1 RPAPGP
7 VGRRI
12 PCVRVEPAGRDR
24 RGLRYGE
31 RRGRGRRGHGGRERA
46 HHAVDGLWFAGRPV
60 THDAAARGPGGLF
73 GARGHRATP
82 TGAYRTQVAGETG
95 RPLLAV
101 LLGRWPSREGSCRAH
116 RARTLPFR
124 ASRASRASGASRDAF
139 GRSEEHT
146 SEL

>member
-1 RPAPGP
+1 
-7 VGRRI
+7 
-12 PCVRVEPAGRDR
+12 
-24 RGLRYGE
+24 
-31 RRGRGRRGHGGRERA
+31 
-46 HHAVDGLWFAGRPV
+46 GLWFAGRPV
-60 THDAAARGPGGLF
+60 THDAATRGPGGLF

-139 GRSEEHT
+139 GHRRVHCRYGRADRRGLSSAAVTRAGAHEESER
-146 SEL
+146 